1 MTIPVSIAPHVMFVR
16 LYRGQICPPSYFH
29 CTHVSYANVLNES
42 WGQVAALVDLFKKL
56 EQDAIE
62 LCVFEATL
70 ASPGQWG
77 TDGEGDDN
85 IVGVLLLA
93 KVKRS
98 LSVYLK
104 VELTLRNPIAIA
116 RNSGGRQRGIDME
129 RLTSCPKA

>member
-1 MTIPVSIAPHVMFVR
+1 VLYIK
-16 LYRGQICPPSYFH
+16 LYRGQICPPSHVH

-42 WGQVAALVDLFKKL
+42 WGQVAALVDLLKKL

-62 LCVFEATL
+62 LCVLEATL

-93 KVKRS
+93 AVEGY
-98 LSVYLK
+98 LSVPILEGG
-104 VELTLRNPIAIA
+104 VDIEEPQLRSRGTAVGD
-116 RNSGGRQRGIDME
+116 SGV
-129 RLTSCPKA
+129 